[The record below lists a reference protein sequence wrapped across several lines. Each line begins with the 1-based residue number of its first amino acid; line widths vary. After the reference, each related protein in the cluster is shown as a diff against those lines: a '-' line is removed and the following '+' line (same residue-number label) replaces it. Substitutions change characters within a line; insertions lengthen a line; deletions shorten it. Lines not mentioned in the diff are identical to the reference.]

1 MASIGKPMV
10 NDPSL
15 YINGLGIAP
24 ASTTTT
30 LTLFSGAAR
39 DSTNVNDIV
48 LSADVTINA
57 ANVGANGIDTGALAA
72 STFYYVYVIG
82 SSLSASPEIDI
93 DKQVSTLASGTTIL
107 NGTVIAEGQVTPQP
121 TWTVKNNPQPAGLIS
136 LSATAPTLPLGYD
149 MFRRVGAVLTSGASV
164 FLPFFQDMT
173 AEGTNRKMWYDTP
186 ISVLAATAAAAM
198 TAQSLAVAVPA
209 VALAGKATEVTLQAD
224 LLPNAAANF
233 VQLRPTGSAA
243 AAGNVKMSGSVA
255 AVHKFDQLD
264 VVAAL
269 NGGGAASIDWMT
281 DAASTVQLSVSA
293 YVDKL

>member
-1 MASIGKPMV
+1 MATVIGKPMV
-10 NDPSL
+10 NDASL
-15 YINGLGIAP
+15 YIDGLGIAP
-24 ASTTTT
+24 GTTTSLIT
-30 LTLFSGAAR
+30 LASGAAR

-48 LSADVTINA
+48 LSTGVIINA
-57 ANVGANGIDTGALAA
+57 GTTGANGLDTGALAA

-82 SSLSASPEIDI
+82 SSLGANPEIDI
-93 DKQVSTLASGTTIL
+93 DKQVSTLAAGTTIL
-107 NGTVIAEGQVTPQP
+107 NGTVISEGQVTPP
-121 TWTVKNNPQPAGLIS
+121 TWNVQNNKQPAGLIS

-149 MFRRVGAVLTSGASV
+149 MFRRVGAVLTSAGSV
-164 FLPFFQDMT
+164 FLPFFQDDT
-173 AEGTNRKMWYDTP
+173 ASGTNRTMWYDTP

-209 VALAGKATEVTLQAD
+209 VALAGKATQVTLQAD

-255 AVHKFDQLD
+255 AVHKFDQLT
-264 VVAAL
+264 VAAAISA
-269 NGGGAASIDWMT
+269 GAASIDWMT